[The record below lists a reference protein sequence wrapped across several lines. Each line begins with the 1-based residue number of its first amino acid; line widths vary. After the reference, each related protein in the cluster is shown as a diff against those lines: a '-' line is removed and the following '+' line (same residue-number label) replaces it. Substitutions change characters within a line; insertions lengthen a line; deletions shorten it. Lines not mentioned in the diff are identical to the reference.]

1 MGAAHFFDGEPKGEL
16 MKYGR
21 NPTPGWWKKLSFPQ
35 SERGI
40 LEHNFHGLDQSI
52 VKRIK
57 KWMTERQPWAC

>member
-1 MGAAHFFDGEPKGEL
+1 